1 MMLKRNRGRALLG
14 YLALM
19 LVVALCA
26 GLAVLGVVVVDAL
39 DLPEVRVS
47 YGTGRCVEVVDHRAA
62 HQGVESEWSCDRLPP
77 RYERVWVQ

>member
-1 MMLKRNRGRALLG
+1 MMLKRNRGWALLG

-26 GLAVLGVVVVDAL
+26 GLAVRGVVDAL

-47 YGTGRCVEVVDHRAA
+47 YGIGQCVEVVDHRAL
-62 HQGVESEWSCDRLPP
+62 HHGVESEWSCDRLPP

>member
-1 MMLKRNRGRALLG
+1 MKLSRNRGRALLG

-19 LVVALCA
+19 LVAALSA
-26 GLAVLGVVVVDAL
+26 GLAVRSVVEAL

-47 YGTGRCVEVVDHRAA
+47 YGTGQCVEVVDHRAL
-62 HQGVESEWSCDRLPP
+62 HHGVESEWSCDRLPP